1 MFSIASLITTR
12 QAVPSVRQIPQH
24 LASVSKCQRY
34 QIDLLH
40 IEKRDRMNIG
50 QITDEIYKVVA
61 NYHVA
66 SMGNDNGEIAEASDE
81 YQRVIKVYGTKAVGE
96 VVRYYNENVIGK
108 A

>member
-1 MFSIASLITTR
+1 MR
-12 QAVPSVRQIPQH
+12 N
-24 LASVSKCQRY
+24 
-34 QIDLLH
+34 
-40 IEKRDRMNIG
+40 EMNIG

-66 SMGNDNGEIAEASDE
+66 SMGNDNREIAEASDE
-81 YQRVIKVYGTKAVGE
+81 YQRVVRVYGTKAVGE